1 MRRYGEGKRIGVV
14 SAPVLAAATASVIT
28 GTALVATRFVVSTSD
43 GLTIATLR
51 YVIATICLLI
61 LVPFVERKG
70 ISLRDFAAIAALGL
84 LYFCFFP
91 WCISSAMEF
100 TTASS
105 GAVVLGCTPAAT
117 LLLGCVTGREQWSA
131 SRVIGVIFA
140 ILGVATAIGGVRFG
154 LDAPA
159 WRGNILMILATLF
172 GAVYAIFSKPYLD
185 KYSPLTVTATA
196 MAAGAVGLLGF
207 WAAFEIPHGIP
218 QFDSVKWLSIL
229 YIGIVGGAL
238 SFFLYAWA
246 LCQTAPT
253 VTMIFLPLNPIAA
266 IVAGAL
272 FLNEPLSLDLLLGLG
287 LVIIGILLVVGF
299 KRKQS
304 LKLRTE
310 P

>member
-14 SAPVLAAATASVIT
+14 SAPVLAASTASVIT

-61 LVPFVERKG
+61 FVPFVERKR
-70 ISLRDFAAIAALGL
+70 ISPRDFAAIAALGL

-105 GAVVLGCTPAAT
+105 GAIVLGCTPAAT
-117 LLLGCVTGREQWSA
+117 LLLGRVTGREQWSA
-131 SRVIGVIFA
+131 SGVIGVIFA
-140 ILGVATAIGGVRFG
+140 ILGVATAIGGPRFS

-172 GAVYAIFSKPYLD
+172 GAIYAIFSKPYLD

-207 WAAFEIPHGIP
+207 WAAFELPQGIP
-218 QFDSVKWLSIL
+218 QFDSARWLSIL
-229 YIGIVGGAL
+229 YIGTAGGAL

-246 LCQTAPT
+246 LGQTAPT

-299 KRKQS
+299 KGKQS

>member
-1 MRRYGEGKRIGVV
+1 MQQYGEGKRIAVV

-28 GTALVATRFVVSTSD
+28 GTALVATRFIVSSSD
-43 GLTIATLR
+43 GLTVATFR
-51 YVIATICLLI
+51 YVVAAICLLI
-61 LVPFVERKG
+61 LVPLVERKV
-70 ISLRDFAAIAALGL
+70 IAPRDFAAIAALGV

-105 GAVVLGCTPAAT
+105 GAIMLACTPAVT
-117 LLLGCVTGREQWSA
+117 LLLGQITGREQWSA
-131 SRVIGVIFA
+131 SKAIGVIFA
-140 ILGVATAIGGVRFG
+140 ILGVSIAIGGTRLG
-154 LDAPA
+154 LDGPA
-159 WRGNILMILATLF
+159 WRGNVLMILATLF

-196 MAAGAVGLLGF
+196 MAAGAVGLLCL
-207 WAAFEIPHGIP
+207 WAPFGISRGIPH
-218 QFDSVKWLSIL
+218 FDSARWLSVF
-229 YIGIVGGAL
+229 YIGAVGGAL

-246 LCQTAPT
+246 LGQTAPT

-266 IVAGAL
+266 VVTGAL
-272 FLNEPLSLDLLLGLG
+272 FLSEPLSLDLLLGLA

-299 KRKQS
+299 TERQS
-304 LKLRTE
+304 LKLGTE

>member
-1 MRRYGEGKRIGVV
+1 MRRYGEGKRFGVV
-14 SAPVLAAATASVIT
+14 SAPVLAAATASVVT

-117 LLLGCVTGREQWSA
+117 LLLGRVTGREQWSA

-140 ILGVATAIGGVRFG
+140 ILGVATATGGVRFG

-207 WAAFEIPHGIP
+207 WAAFEIPQGIP

-229 YIGIVGGAL
+229 YIGTAGGAL

-287 LVIIGILLVVGF
+287 LVMIGILLVIGF
-299 KRKQS
+299 NGRRS
-304 LKLRTE
+304 LKLGTE